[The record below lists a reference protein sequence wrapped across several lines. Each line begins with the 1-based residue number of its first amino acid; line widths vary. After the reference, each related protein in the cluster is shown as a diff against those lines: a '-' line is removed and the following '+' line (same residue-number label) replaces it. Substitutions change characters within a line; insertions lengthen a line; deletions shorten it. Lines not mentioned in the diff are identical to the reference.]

1 MKTSY
6 KIKITS
12 KKTLLLI
19 WAIDEILLE
28 WGKPDYYDTGLLEN
42 FEFIYKLPNLKITG
56 YFDSGDEGITVELFD
71 SVTSLYIDHVLLN
84 LSSTES
90 QIREELKEFLIRN
103 LEELG

>member
-6 KIKITS
+6 KITS

-19 WAIDEILLE
+19 WTIDEILLE
-28 WGKPDYYDTGLLEN
+28 WGRPDYYDTGLLKD
-42 FEFIYKLPNLKITG
+42 FEFTYKLPKLKITG
-56 YFDSGDEGITVELFD
+56 YFDSKDEGITIELFD
-71 SVTSLYIDHVLLN
+71 SVNSSYIDHVLLN